1 MIETKGGIIVGRP
14 KGSKNRKYSYEFK
27 LKVIKE
33 YLEDHLSLLEL
44 EEKYGVVHSVIIQ
57 WTRLYNEG
65 LLKTGRKRTGNPFS
79 ALHTSKSLSR
89 EERLELEN
97 LKLKIENERLKK
109 GYTVKGG
116 GAGKEYVSIFD
127 ANTGSS
133 EN

>member
-1 MIETKGGIIVGRP
+1 MGRP
-14 KGSKNRKYSYEFK
+14 RGSKNRKYSYEFK

-44 EEKYGVVHSVIIQ
+44 EEKYGVVHSVIIK

-79 ALHTSKSLSR
+79 ALYTSKSLSR

-109 GYTVKGG
+109 GYLVKGG
-116 GAGKEYVSIFD
+116 GAGKEYVSIS
-127 ANTGSS
+127 AVNTRSS

>member
-65 LLKTGRKRTGNPFS
+65 LLKTGRKRTGNPFQ
-79 ALHTSKSLSR
+79 LCTHRSR
-89 EERLELEN
+89 CPE
-97 LKLKIENERLKK
+97 KK
-109 GYTVKGG
+109 DWNWRT
-116 GAGKEYVSIFD
+116 
-127 ANTGSS
+127 
-133 EN
+133 

>member
-65 LLKTGRKRTGNPFS
+65 LLKTGRKRTGNSFS

>member
-1 MIETKGGIIVGRP
+1 MIELKGGIIVGRP

-57 WTRLYNEG
+57 WTRIYNEG

-79 ALHTSKSLSR
+79 ALYTSKSLSR

>member
-1 MIETKGGIIVGRP
+1 MIELKGGIIVGRP

-79 ALHTSKSLSR
+79 ALYTSKSLSR